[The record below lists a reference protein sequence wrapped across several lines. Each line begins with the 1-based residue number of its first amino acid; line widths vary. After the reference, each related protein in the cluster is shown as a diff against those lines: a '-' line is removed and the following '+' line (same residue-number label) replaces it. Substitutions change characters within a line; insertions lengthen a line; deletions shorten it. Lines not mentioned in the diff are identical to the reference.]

1 MGIFSR
7 FENRV
12 EDTVEGAASSIS
24 RAPISPV
31 SIAKKAEKKMRR
43 ETMVGAGK
51 QYAPTLYTVLV
62 NPDDDS
68 RLFGYYPTLA
78 GETETYL
85 SAKAAQDGLLMDGD
99 PLVRF
104 IVDDRLRHGKFDVIA
119 ELVAAPII
127 KKLRREEM
135 ERYGLIEPQG
145 GKGNGA
151 DYGYGAGQQQSFN
164 QYDQG
169 YNSASYGN
177 NASGYPQSSQGS
189 VGQGYNSFGNQQPQE
204 EHKPPLPYVPEDQID
219 RSIDYG
225 EYTFNSE
232 DFDRGSN
239 VSPYGTPQ
247 NQEPMPEQQP
257 VQQQQPAHH
266 QQPAQEQA
274 PSDRYNAQFGNHS
287 SYNGGFDQAPVGQ
300 PLQQPA
306 TIAFGAGSS
315 AASGASANNNLV
327 RACLTEKSTGH
338 VHNLT
343 SSDITLGRDSRNSIK
358 VSDASA
364 SRKHAELTVNQ
375 QGLWVVTDLKSTNGT
390 LVNGVSIASK
400 PLYPGDVLTIGT
412 TEFVFSI
419 SQ

>member
-85 SAKAAQDGLLMDGD
+85 SAKAEQEGLLMDGD

-145 GKGNGA
+145 GRGSNAG
-151 DYGYGAGQQQSFN
+151 YGYSAGQQQPAN
-164 QYDQG
+164 QYNQG
-169 YNSASYGN
+169 YGGDFFGN
-177 NASGYPQSSQGS
+177 NNGYPQQNQQNA
-189 VGQGYNSFGNQQPQE
+189 GQGYDSFNSSPAPVEQ
-204 EHKPPLPYVPEDQID
+204 KPPLPYVPEEQID

-232 DFDRGSN
+232 DFDRGNN
-239 VSPYGTPQ
+239 VTPYGTPQ
-247 NQEPMPEQQP
+247 NQEPMP
-257 VQQQQPAHH
+257 QQQPAAPKPHV
-266 QQPAQEQA
+266 QEQ
-274 PSDRYNAQFGNHS
+274 PHSDRYDAQFGKHS
-287 SYNGGFDQAPVGQ
+287 SYNGGFDQQ
-300 PLQQPA
+300 PPQQPMQQPA
-306 TIAFGAGSS
+306 TVAFGAG
-315 AASGASANNNLV
+315 ASEAKSANENSNLV
-327 RACLTEKSTGH
+327 RACLTEKHTGRAYD
-338 VHNLT
+338 L
-343 SSDITLGRDSRNSIK
+343 SSSNITLGRDSRNTIK

-400 PLYPGDVLTIGT
+400 PLYPGDVLTVGT

-419 SQ
+419 TQ